1 MVTGAVAAAPSLTTA
16 AGGATGPAGVTYY
29 VAVGASESL
38 GVQPTAAS
46 PHGAPTD
53 DGYANALVAM
63 EHSRW
68 PGLRLVHFGCPGITA
83 QAALVGGGPCSF
95 GSGSEVATAVE
106 FVRDHPGQTV
116 LATVDLGFN
125 DVWPCLEHTTVDAA
139 CAAAA
144 LGKVAHALPIV
155 LRRLRAAGG
164 STMQIVGLLHND
176 PYLTAALRGP
186 VGRRFSAGALSVID
200 RLNTLLAGIYHRAGA
215 AIANVPS
222 AFSLG
227 TNAPAPVAGRGTLP
241 RDVAKNCS
249 LTWMCARHNLHPNA
263 TGYDAIAGAI
273 AAALPTGPARPQ

>member
-1 MVTGAVAAAPSLTTA
+1 MVIGAVAAATALTA
-16 AGGATGPAGVTYY
+16 APAGAAGRAATYY

-46 PHGAPTD
+46 PRGAPTD

-83 QAALVGGGPCSF
+83 EAALVGGGPCSF
-95 GSGSEVATAVE
+95 GTGSEVAAAVD
-106 FVRDHPGQTV
+106 FVRDHRGQTV

-125 DVWPCLEHTTVDAA
+125 DVWPCLVHTTVDAA
-139 CAAAA
+139 CATAA
-144 LGKVAHALPIV
+144 LGTVSRVLPIV

-164 STMQIVGLLHND
+164 PGMQIVGLLHND
-176 PYLTAALRGP
+176 PYLAASLRGP
-186 VGRRFSAGALSVID
+186 AGRRFSAAALSVID
-200 RLNTLLAGIYHRAGA
+200 RLNAALAGIYHRAGA

-227 TNAPAPVAGRGTLP
+227 TDAPAAVAGRGTLP
-241 RDVAKNCS
+241 RDVAKNCT

-263 TGYDAIAGAI
+263 TGYDVIAGAI
-273 AAALPTGPARPQ
+273 AAALPTGPSRPQ

>member
-1 MVTGAVAAAPSLTTA
+1 MVVGAVAAAASLTTA
-16 AGGATGPAGVTYY
+16 AAGATGPPGATYY

-53 DGYANALVAM
+53 DGYANALVAI

-83 QAALVGGGPCSF
+83 EAALVGGGPCSF
-95 GSGSEVATAVE
+95 GTGSEVAAAVD
-106 FVRDHPGQTV
+106 FVRDHPGRTV

-125 DVWPCLEHTTVDAA
+125 DVWPCLAHNAVDAA

-144 LGKVAHALPIV
+144 LDRVSRVLPIV
-155 LRRLRAAGG
+155 LQRLRAAGG
-164 STMQIVGLLHND
+164 SGMQVVGLLHND
-176 PYLTAALRGP
+176 PYLTGSFRGP
-186 VGRRFSAGALSVID
+186 VGRRFSAAALSVID
-200 RLNTLLAGIYHRAGA
+200 RLNTILAGIYHRAGA

-227 TNAPAPVAGRGTLP
+227 TNVPAAVAGGGTLP
-241 RDVAKNCS
+241 RDVAKNCT

-263 TGYDAIAGAI
+263 TGYDVIAGAI
-273 AAALPTGPARPQ
+273 AAALPTGPSRPQ